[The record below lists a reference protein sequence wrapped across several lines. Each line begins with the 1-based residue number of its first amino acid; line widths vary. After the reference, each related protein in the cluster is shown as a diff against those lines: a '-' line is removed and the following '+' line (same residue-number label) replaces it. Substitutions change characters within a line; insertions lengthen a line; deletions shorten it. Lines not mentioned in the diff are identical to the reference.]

1 MKVVIVA
8 KTRMGSG
15 ACIGGLTFE
24 GRSLRL
30 LAADRATNDRFN
42 MDYQVGEVWE
52 IETRADQ
59 EIIPPHVEN
68 VIVHRNRRMG
78 PMSQIDEFIA
88 RQMPPISGGL
98 EAVFEGLTQATKAG
112 SLYIAERTG
121 VPARS
126 TMFWQPDQALT
137 RDDDH
142 KRIRYRYPTA
152 DGGRTLTLV
161 GFQEPLPEI
170 PAGTL
175 MRISLAHWWRPEE
188 MPEGELR
195 CYVQISGWFPGET
208 ESPLSPD
215 TKLPARAQ
223 KQSYA
228 GRAPQ
233 MDDLLQQVFG
243 YPQFRP
249 LQREIIT
256 QILSK
261 QDTLAV
267 MPTGSGKSL
276 CYQLPAI
283 LFPGLTVV
291 VSPLISLME
300 DQVLELKEW
309 GIPAAYLNSTLTH
322 SQYLERVG
330 RIKSGETKLLYAA
343 PETLLRPE
351 TIVLLEGCPVDC
363 LVIDEA
369 HCISEWGH
377 DFRPEYRQ
385 LAELRGRLP
394 EVVTLAVTATAT
406 RRVRQDIKTSLVIA
420 DANEFISS
428 FDRQNLVLSVDDK
441 IAAVV
446 QARDFLDAHP
456 GQAGIIYC
464 ATRDQVD
471 VLTDQLAA
479 LGYPVLPYHAG
490 MDDEARRQNQRRFRF
505 EDGIIMVATIA
516 FGMGIN
522 KPNVRFI
529 LHYDLPK
536 NIESYY
542 QQIGRAGR
550 DGLPADCLVLYSYGD
565 VATIRYFIRQES
577 PNLRRGSEQ
586 RLESLL
592 AFMDTLTCRR
602 TPLLDYFGETY
613 PADGCEACDNCLNL
627 RSKFVRP
634 PGRDEQTTEGAAS
647 AQVDLSIPARQLLTC
662 AQETRE
668 IFGMM
673 HLIDVLR
680 GSKAKKILN
689 NKHDQLPSYGVGV
702 MYSKGQWRHLAGQFV
717 RLGLLKR
724 TKLHGSLVVTDQGKV
739 VLQGESVFG
748 EMPGALSRTV
758 MVPAAQEHD
767 PDLFEQLRALRATL
781 ARERSLPPYVI
792 FHDRA
797 LIEMSTWFPR
807 TPEELPQI
815 YGVGQRKVE
824 QYGPHFL
831 PVIQAYCKEK
841 GIEPIQKTMVLVQKS
856 VSPSGQKRTDYVWE
870 KYQAG
875 APIPDI
881 AADMGFTQSTI
892 LKHLNKAFSD
902 GRHLRIDGL
911 TELSELSEAEAK
923 QVIEAFD
930 EFGTLRLKPIFEA
943 LDQTAPYDQ
952 LHIWRLIYQVSMG
965 DDASGG

>member
-1 MKVVIVA
+1 M
-8 KTRMGSG
+8 
-15 ACIGGLTFE
+15 
-24 GRSLRL
+24 
-30 LAADRATNDRFN
+30 
-42 MDYQVGEVWE
+42 
-52 IETRADQ
+52 
-59 EIIPPHVEN
+59 
-68 VIVHRNRRMG
+68 
-78 PMSQIDEFIA
+78 
-88 RQMPPISGGL
+88 
-98 EAVFEGLTQATKAG
+98 
-112 SLYIAERTG
+112 
-121 VPARS
+121 
-126 TMFWQPDQALT
+126 
-137 RDDDH
+137 
-142 KRIRYRYPTA
+142 
-152 DGGRTLTLV
+152 
-161 GFQEPLPEI
+161 
-170 PAGTL
+170 
-175 MRISLAHWWRPEE
+175 
-188 MPEGELR
+188 
-195 CYVQISGWFPGET
+195 
-208 ESPLSPD
+208 
-215 TKLPARAQ
+215 
-223 KQSYA
+223 
-228 GRAPQ
+228 
-233 MDDLLQQVFG
+233 
-243 YPQFRP
+243 
-249 LQREIIT
+249 
-256 QILSK
+256 
-261 QDTLAV
+261 
-267 MPTGSGKSL
+267 
-276 CYQLPAI
+276 
-283 LFPGLTVV
+283 
-291 VSPLISLME
+291 
-300 DQVLELKEW
+300 
-309 GIPAAYLNSTLTH
+309 
-322 SQYLERVG
+322 G

-505 EDGIIMVATIA
+505 ADGIVMVATIA
-516 FGMGIN
+516 FGMGID